1 LEGLRRHKKMKRITP
16 DSNVLVITQEIDI
29 ISHEKA
35 YVRMSSG
42 CVWAYLLQD
51 GVRVGVAFAGSSQ
64 FAVDAIAETDMGA
77 MGESI
82 AGDLIGV
89 QLFIGPA
96 SLENISK
103 NAESSDT
110 QKQGFQNS
118 EAFTKAIET
127 TIDNHI
133 NGDNKKTKIDN
144 KKDSKIFFGTDSNNK
159 KLLLVLSEEK
169 GLVFTYGKSVFVLGD
184 DNLVSVSKSGVVIS
198 SKEGRQIIVGKGG
211 VSGLDNFL
219 DIGPIITRS
228 VTSAMRDL
236 KDLKSLNSMK
246 HSMRGF
252 PYAWDNVD
260 DFDWE
265 D

>member
-1 LEGLRRHKKMKRITP
+1 MKRITP
-16 DSNVLVITQEIDI
+16 DSNVMVTTQEIDI

-35 YVRMSSG
+35 YVRMSAG
-42 CVWAYLLQD
+42 CVWSYLLED
-51 GVRVGVAFAGSSQ
+51 GVRVGVAFAGPSR

-82 AGDLIGV
+82 TGDLAGV
-89 QLFIGPA
+89 QLFIGA
-96 SLENISK
+96 SSLENISK
-103 NAESSDT
+103 NAEVSDT
-110 QKQGFQNS
+110 REQGFNDA

-127 TIDNHI
+127 TIHDHL
-133 NGDNKKTKIDN
+133 NGDNKKTKIDR
-144 KKDSKIFFGTDSNNK
+144 KKDSKIFFGIDSNRK
-159 KLLLVLSEEK
+159 KLLIVLSEEK

-184 DNLVSVSKSGVVIS
+184 DNLVSVSKSGVVVS
-198 SKEGRQIIVGKGG
+198 SKDGRQLIVGK
-211 VSGLDNFL
+211 SGIIGTDNFL
-219 DIGPIITRS
+219 DIGPIVTRS
-228 VTSAMRDL
+228 VTSAMRGL
-236 KDLKSLNSMK
+236 KGLKSLKSMK

>member
-1 LEGLRRHKKMKRITP
+1 MKRITP
-16 DSNVLVITQEIDI
+16 DSNIMVTTQEIDI

-35 YVRMSSG
+35 YVKMSAG
-42 CVWAYLLQD
+42 CVWSYLLQD
-51 GVRVGVAFAGSSQ
+51 GVRVGVAFAGPSR

-82 AGDLIGV
+82 TGDLSGV
-89 QLFIGPA
+89 QLFIGTS

-103 NAESSDT
+103 NAERSDT
-110 QKQGFQNS
+110 QNQGYQDS

-127 TIDNHI
+127 TILEHL
-133 NGDNKKTKIDN
+133 NGDNKKTKIDS

-169 GLVFTYGKSVFVLGD
+169 GLVFTYNKTVFVLGD
-184 DNLVSVSKSGVVIS
+184 DNLVSVSKSGVVVS
-198 SKEGRQIIVGKGG
+198 NREGKQVIVGKSGI
-211 VSGLDNFL
+211 VGLDNFL
-219 DIGPIITRS
+219 DIGPIVTRS
-228 VTSAMRDL
+228 VSSAMRGL
-236 KDLKSLNSMK
+236 KGLKSLKSMK
-246 HSMRGF
+246 HTMRGF

>member
-1 LEGLRRHKKMKRITP
+1 MKRITP
-16 DSNVLVITQEIDI
+16 DNSVMVTTQEIDI

-35 YVRMSSG
+35 YVRMSAG
-42 CVWAYLLQD
+42 CVWSYLLQD
-51 GVRVGVAFAGSSQ
+51 GVRVGVAFAGPSR

-82 AGDLIGV
+82 TGNLSGV
-89 QLFIGPA
+89 QLFIGPS

-103 NAESSDT
+103 NAERSDT
-110 QKQGFQNS
+110 QNQGYQDS

-127 TIDNHI
+127 TILDHL
-133 NGDNKKTKIDN
+133 NGDNKKTKIDS

-169 GLVFTYGKSVFVLGD
+169 GLVFTYNKTVFVLGD
-184 DNLVSVSKSGVVIS
+184 DNLVSVSKSGVVVS
-198 SKEGRQIIVGKGG
+198 NREGKQIIVGKSG
-211 VSGLDNFL
+211 VVGLDNFL
-219 DIGPIITRS
+219 DIGPIITHS
-228 VTSAMRDL
+228 VSSAMRGL
-236 KDLKSLNSMK
+236 KGLKSLKSMK
-246 HSMRGF
+246 HTMRGF

>member
-1 LEGLRRHKKMKRITP
+1 MKKITP
-16 DSNVLVITQEIDI
+16 DGNVMVTTQEIDI
-29 ISHEKA
+29 ISHDKA
-35 YVRMSSG
+35 YVRMSAG

-51 GVRVGVAFAGSSQ
+51 GVRVGVAFAGPSR

-82 AGDLIGV
+82 TGDLSGV
-89 QLFIGPA
+89 QLFIGA
-96 SLENISK
+96 TSLENISK

-110 QKQGFQNS
+110 QTQGFHDTGSFVQ
-118 EAFTKAIET
+118 AIET
-127 TIDNHI
+127 TINDHL
-133 NGDNKKTKIDN
+133 NGDNKKTKIDK
-144 KKDSKIFFGTDSNNK
+144 KKDSKIFFGVDTNKK
-159 KLLLVLSEEK
+159 KLLIVLSDEK

-184 DNLVSVSKSGVVIS
+184 DNLVSVSKSGVVVS

-211 VSGLDNFL
+211 IIGTDNFL
-219 DIGPIITRS
+219 DIGPIVTKS
-228 VTSAMRDL
+228 VTSAMRGL
-236 KDLKSLNSMK
+236 KGLKSLKSMK
-246 HSMRGF
+246 HSFRGF

>member
-1 LEGLRRHKKMKRITP
+1 MKRITP
-16 DSNVLVITQEIDI
+16 DNSVMVTTQEIDI

-35 YVRMSSG
+35 YVRMSAG
-42 CVWAYLLQD
+42 CVWSYLLQD
-51 GVRVGVAFAGSSQ
+51 GIRVGVAFAGPSR

-82 AGDLIGV
+82 TGNLSGV
-89 QLFIGPA
+89 QLFIGPS

-103 NAESSDT
+103 NAERSDT
-110 QKQGFQNS
+110 QNQGYQDS

-127 TIDNHI
+127 TILDHL
-133 NGDNKKTKIDN
+133 NGDNKKTKIDS

-169 GLVFTYGKSVFVLGD
+169 GLVFTYNKTVFVLGD
-184 DNLVSVSKSGVVIS
+184 DNLVSVSKSGVVVS
-198 SKEGRQIIVGKGG
+198 NREGKQIIVGKSG
-211 VSGLDNFL
+211 VVGLDNFL
-219 DIGPIITRS
+219 DIGPIITHS
-228 VTSAMRDL
+228 VSSAMRGL
-236 KDLKSLNSMK
+236 KGLKSLKSMK
-246 HSMRGF
+246 HTMRGF

>member
-1 LEGLRRHKKMKRITP
+1 MMKRIAP
-16 DSNVLVITQEIDI
+16 DNNVMITTQEIDI

-35 YVRMSSG
+35 YVRMSEG
-42 CVWAYLLQD
+42 CVWTYLLQD
-51 GVRVGVAFAGSSQ
+51 GVRVGVAFAGPSR

-82 AGDLIGV
+82 TGALSGV
-89 QLFIGPA
+89 QLFVGPF
-96 SLENISK
+96 SLENISQS
-103 NAESSDT
+103 AENSDT
-110 QKQGFQNS
+110 QKQGFQDA
-118 EAFTKAIET
+118 EAFIKEIES
-127 TIDNHI
+127 TIHEHV
-133 NGDNKKTKIDN
+133 NGENKETKIDT
-144 KKDSKIFFGTDSNNK
+144 KKDSMVFFGTDSNKK

-169 GLVFTYGKSVFVLGD
+169 GLVFTYGKTVFVLSD
-184 DNLVSVSKSGVVIS
+184 DSLVSVSKSGVVVS

-219 DIGPIITRS
+219 DIGPIISQS
-228 VTSAMRDL
+228 VTSAMKGL
-236 KDLKSLNSMK
+236 KGLKSLKSMK
-246 HSMRGF
+246 YSMKGF

>member
-1 LEGLRRHKKMKRITP
+1 MKRITP
-16 DSNVLVITQEIDI
+16 DSNVMVTTQEIDI
-29 ISHEKA
+29 LSHEKA
-35 YVRMSSG
+35 YVRMSAG
-42 CVWAYLLQD
+42 CVWSYLLQD
-51 GVRVGVAFAGSSQ
+51 GVRVGVAFAGPSR

-82 AGDLIGV
+82 TGELSGV
-89 QLFIGPA
+89 QLFIGVT

-110 QKQGFQNS
+110 WNQGFS
-118 EAFTKAIET
+118 DPKVFTKEIES
-127 TIDNHI
+127 TINEHL
-133 NGDNKKTKIDN
+133 NGDNRKTKIDR
-144 KKDSKIFFGTDSNNK
+144 KKDSKIFFGIDSNQK
-159 KLLLVLSEEK
+159 KLLLVLSQEK

-184 DNLVSVSKSGVVIS
+184 DNLVSVSKSGVVVS
-198 SKEGRQIIVGKGG
+198 SKDGRQLVVGKGG
-211 VSGLDNFL
+211 IVGTDNFL
-219 DIGPIITRS
+219 DIGPIVTKS
-228 VTSAMRDL
+228 VSSAMRGL
-236 KDLKSLNSMK
+236 KGLKSLKSMK

>member
-1 LEGLRRHKKMKRITP
+1 MMERIIP
-16 DSNVLVITQEIDI
+16 DSNVMVTTHEIDI

-35 YVRMSSG
+35 YVRMSEG
-42 CVWAYLLQD
+42 CVWVYLLQD
-51 GVRVGVAFAGSSQ
+51 GVRVGVAFAGPSR
-64 FAVDAIAETDMGA
+64 FAVDAIAETDLGA

-82 AGDLIGV
+82 TGDLSGV
-89 QLFIGPA
+89 QLFIGPS

-103 NAESSDT
+103 IAESSDT
-110 QKQGFQNS
+110 QKQGFQDS
-118 EAFTKAIET
+118 ETFTKEIET
-127 TIDNHI
+127 TIHEHL
-133 NGDNKKTKIDN
+133 NGENKKTKIDS
-144 KKDSKIFFGTDSNNK
+144 KKDSKIFFGADSNK
-159 KLLLVLSEEK
+159 KNLLLVLSEEK

-184 DNLVSVSKSGVVIS
+184 DNLVSVSKSGVVVS

-219 DIGPIITRS
+219 DIGPIITQS
-228 VTSAMRDL
+228 VTSAMKSL
-236 KDLKSLNSMK
+236 KGLKSLKSMK
-246 HSMRGF
+246 HSMKGF

>member
-1 LEGLRRHKKMKRITP
+1 MKMKRITP
-16 DSNVLVITQEIDI
+16 DSNIMVTTQEIDI

-35 YVRMSSG
+35 YVKMSAG
-42 CVWAYLLQD
+42 CVWSYLLQD
-51 GVRVGVAFAGSSQ
+51 GVRVGVAFAGPSR

-82 AGDLIGV
+82 TGDLSGV
-89 QLFIGPA
+89 QLFIGTS

-103 NAESSDT
+103 NAERSDT
-110 QKQGFQNS
+110 QNQGYQDS

-127 TIDNHI
+127 TILEHL
-133 NGDNKKTKIDN
+133 NGDNKKTKIDS

-169 GLVFTYGKSVFVLGD
+169 GLVFTYNKTVFVLGD
-184 DNLVSVSKSGVVIS
+184 DNLVSVSKSGVVVS
-198 SKEGRQIIVGKGG
+198 NREGKQVIVGKSGI
-211 VSGLDNFL
+211 VGLDNFL
-219 DIGPIITRS
+219 DIGPIVTRS
-228 VTSAMRDL
+228 VSSAMRGL
-236 KDLKSLNSMK
+236 KGLKSLKSMK
-246 HSMRGF
+246 HTMRGF